1 MKFKKV
7 ILIISIFVVIVFIVG
22 AAVVSNMEKNLEE
35 LTSVEIE
42 NVDLSKVKDGTYTG
56 SYGAMPVTAKVEVT
70 VDNHEITVIKLVEH
84 NNGKGKAAEAIIQ
97 KVTDAQNLDVG
108 IVSGATYS
116 SKVILKAIEIALKSG
131 LIK

>member
-22 AAVVSNMEKNLEE
+22 AAVISNMEKNLEE

-42 NVDLSKVKDGTYTG
+42 NVDLSKVKDGTYAG

-70 VDNHEITVIKLVEH
+70 VDNHEITGIKLVEH
-84 NNGKGKAAEAIIQ
+84 NNGKGKAAEVIIQ
-97 KVTDAQNLDVG
+97 KVTDAQSLDVG

-116 SKVILKAIEIALKSG
+116 SKVILKAIEIALISG